1 MYIIALIIEQ
11 IYMSEKTWTRGSSC
25 KHGGETRR
33 WRETGGRQRQE
44 TWYSLLPWTMRTGA
58 QQSQLGGVLSFAALH
73 CIAWG
78 TWELVPSAPKHLSL
92 IGSWSISLLVNFV
105 SFTAGLH
112 CSPFVLSPP
121 PALLM
126 CPLFSVAVVA
136 GWLASYACS
145 TLKFGS
151 WLVCLSS
158 SSSCQGGRKRRR
170 CPLKKEMEKGLY
182 ALVDFYILHC

>member
-1 MYIIALIIEQ
+1 MYNCSNLLSKYKCPRKHEQ
-11 IYMSEKTWTRGSSC
+11 EVVPASP
-25 KHGGETRR
+25 GERHR
-33 WRETGGRQRQE
+33 DGGRQ
-44 TWYSLLPWTMRTGA
+44 TGA
-58 QQSQLGGVLSFAALH
+58 GRRHGTLPYTDHAYWSATEPARWCPVVC
-73 CIAWG
+73 CIALPGG

>member
-1 MYIIALIIEQ
+1 MEGDRQAQRHGTLPYTDHAYWSATEPARWCPVVCCIALP
-11 IYMSEKTWTRGSSC
+11 G
-25 KHGGETRR
+25 
-33 WRETGGRQRQE
+33 
-44 TWYSLLPWTMRTGA
+44 
-58 QQSQLGGVLSFAALH
+58 
-73 CIAWG
+73 G

-92 IGSWSISLLVNFV
+92 IYHCPKTSLLGSLLVNFI

-170 CPLKKEMEKGLY
+170 CPLKKRDGERVVCTG
-182 ALVDFYILHC
+182 